1 MKLKKIT
8 INGISYLGKLV
19 KDGDTTTLN
28 EAMSIVS
35 GKLTR
40 DVLAEYLK
48 LKNTGKLENGIE
60 YTGQG
65 GLFGVA
71 PLTPTE
77 KLDLNVCK
85 MTMKHAKKVA
95 AAGVENQVFSE
106 MLGKQ

>member
-19 KDGDTTTLN
+19 KDGDTTTLT
-28 EAMSIVS
+28 EAMVTMTGKVS
-35 GKLTR
+35 R
-40 DVLAEYLK
+40 DIFAEYLK
-48 LKNTGKLENGIE
+48 LKNTSKLEDGIE

-65 GLFGVA
+65 FFGVS
-71 PLTPTE
+71 PLTATE

-95 AAGVENQVFSE
+95 AAGVENDVFSQ